1 MQPTVFAQLSTQLLR
16 SPWNPDT
23 EFIYPRESVLP
34 HCLPSISL
42 LNKDIGSTVVV
53 DVGTVGGAVVVVAG
67 GAAVVAIV
75 GGAAVV
81 AIVVGAAVVA
91 GGAVGVGRH
100 M

>member
-53 DVGTVGGAVVVVAG
+53 DVGTVGGAVVVA
-67 GAAVVAIV
+67 